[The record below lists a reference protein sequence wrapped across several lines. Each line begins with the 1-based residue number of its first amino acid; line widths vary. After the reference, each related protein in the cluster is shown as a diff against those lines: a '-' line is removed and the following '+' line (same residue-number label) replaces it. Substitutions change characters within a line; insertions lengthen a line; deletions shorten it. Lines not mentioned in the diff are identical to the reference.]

1 MRRVGIGLLGLAL
14 AVTVGAAPVS
24 AQDKFVMGYGAGT

>member
-1 MRRVGIGLLGLAL
+1 MKRFGTGLIGLVL
-14 AVTVGAAPVS
+14 AVASAVTPVD